1 MDNIKLN
8 KIVELYSKGYT
19 LREVGKEVNL
29 SSGSVR
35 YWLIKEGISLRKTKG
50 LKFHVSKARVPL
62 SVI

>member
-1 MDNIKLN
+1 MDNNTKQ

-19 LREVGKEVNL
+19 LREVGKEVNVNP
-29 SSGSVR
+29 STVR

-50 LKFHVSKARVPL
+50 LKLHVSKVRVPL